1 VNPRSS
7 TVLRRGSI
15 LTITAVAVLALSPL
29 MESSAIATSAFVTA
43 CSVPVPPTTTTTMAS
58 TTTSTST
65 STTTTT
71 TTSTTTTTTV
81 PTSTTTS
88 TSTSTTTTVPRRTVL
103 AWPEQGTAAVA
114 VPQLCVGASSP
125 NQPVVPI
132 ASLTKMMTAWVV
144 LHKLPLTYA
153 QRGPCLTVTP
163 HDVAVYHHDVRS
175 GQSNA
180 EIVLG
185 ERLCEGMLLR
195 GLLVHS
201 AGNFAQL
208 LQSMIGWSQK
218 NFVGV
223 MNRDARL
230 LGLRHT
236 HYVDLTG
243 ISPRDRST
251 ASDQASMAVALMSEE
266 PIVDSIVALP
276 SVTLPFAGVLQSYTP
291 LVGTNGV
298 VGVKSGFTDPAG
310 GCDVMAIAFQVGH
323 TTVLTYAVVLGQF
336 GADPLGVAGN
346 AALALSRS
354 LRTSMG
360 VVATPLGRAVMWVG
374 ATRYLVVPTT
384 TTTTATS
391 TSSTSSTTTVAG
403 P

>member
-1 VNPRSS
+1 MVNRRLSTLMRRVS
-7 TVLRRGSI
+7 LLVAAVCTVLG
-15 LTITAVAVLALSPL
+15 LSPL
-29 MESSAIATSAFVTA
+29 LESSAVATSATGVA
-43 CSVPVPPTTTTTMAS
+43 CSVPVPIST
-58 TTTSTST
+58 TTTSTT
-65 STTTTT
+65 
-71 TTSTTTTTTV
+71 TTTTTTV

-88 TSTSTTTTVPRRTVL
+88 TTTSSTTTTTAPRRTVF
-103 AWPEQGTAAVA
+103 AWPGQGTAAVA
-114 VPQLCVGASSP
+114 VPQLCVGAASP
-125 NQPVVPI
+125 YQPVVPI
-132 ASLTKMMTAWVV
+132 ASLTKMMTTWVV
-144 LHKLPLTYA
+144 LHKLPLTYR
-153 QRGPCLTVTP
+153 QRGPCLTVTA
-163 HDVAVYHHDVRS
+163 HDVAVYHHDVKT

-223 MNRDARL
+223 MNREARK

-243 ISPRDRST
+243 ILPGDHST
-251 ASDQASMAVALMSEE
+251 ATDQAMMAVDLMTAE

-276 SVTLPFAGVLQSYTP
+276 SVTLPYAGVLQSYTP

-298 VGVKSGFTDPAG
+298 VGVKSGFTNPAG
-310 GCDVMAIAFQVGH
+310 GCDVMAIQLQVGH

-336 GADPLGVAGN
+336 GADPLSIAGN

-360 VVATPLGRAVMWVG
+360 IAATPLGRAVVWVG
-374 ATRYLVVPTT
+374 DTRYLVIPTSTTFSNTTSTTTATT
-384 TTTTATS
+384 TTT
-391 TSSTSSTTTVAG
+391 VKG

>member
-1 VNPRSS
+1 L
-7 TVLRRGSI
+7 LRRGSF
-15 LTITAVAVLALSPL
+15 LTITAVTVLSLSPL
-29 MESSAIATSAFVTA
+29 MESSAIATSAFVTP
-43 CSVPVPPTTTTTMAS
+43 CSVPLPPTTTTTMAS
-58 TTTSTST
+58 TTT
-65 STTTTT
+65 TTMASTTT
-71 TTSTTTTTTV
+71 TTSTTTTSTTTTTV

-88 TSTSTTTTVPRRTVL
+88 TSTSTTTTVPRRTVV
-103 AWPEQGTAAVA
+103 AWPGQGTAAVA

-144 LHKLPLTYA
+144 LHKLPLTYT
-153 QRGPCLTVTP
+153 QRGPCLIVTP

-185 ERLCEGMLLR
+185 ERLCEGTLLR

-218 NFVGV
+218 SFVGV
-223 MNRDARL
+223 MNRDAHL

-243 ISPRDRST
+243 ISPSDRST
-251 ASDQASMAVALMSEE
+251 ASDQATMAVALMSAE

-276 SVTLPFAGVLQSYTP
+276 SVTLPYAGVLQSYTP

-310 GCDVMAIAFQVGH
+310 GCDVMAIEFQVGH
-323 TTVLTYAVVLGQF
+323 ATVLTYAVVLGQF
-336 GADPLGVAGN
+336 GTDPLGVAGN

-384 TTTTATS
+384 TTTS
-391 TSSTSSTTTVAG
+391 TTTTVAG

>member
-1 VNPRSS
+1 
-7 TVLRRGSI
+7 
-15 LTITAVAVLALSPL
+15 
-29 MESSAIATSAFVTA
+29 M
-43 CSVPVPPTTTTTMAS
+43 
-58 TTTSTST
+58 
-65 STTTTT
+65 
-71 TTSTTTTTTV
+71 
-81 PTSTTTS
+81 
-88 TSTSTTTTVPRRTVL
+88 L
-103 AWPEQGTAAVA
+103 AWPGQGTAAVA

-125 NQPVVPI
+125 LQPVVPI
-132 ASLTKMMTAWVV
+132 ASLTKMMTTWVV
-144 LHKLPLTYA
+144 LHQLPLTYS
-153 QRGPCLTVTP
+153 QRGPCLTVTA
-163 HDVAVYHHDVRS
+163 HDVAVYHHVVKT

-208 LQSMIGWSQK
+208 LQSMIGWSDK

-223 MNRDARL
+223 MNREARK

-243 ISPRDRST
+243 ISPGDRST
-251 ASDQASMAVALMSEE
+251 ASDQATMAVDLMNAE
-266 PIVDSIVALP
+266 PIVDGIVALP

-310 GCDVMAIAFQVGH
+310 GCDVMAIRFQVGH
-323 TTVLTYAVVLGQF
+323 ATVLTYAVVLGQF

-360 VVATPLGRAVMWVG
+360 VVATPLGRAVVWIG
-374 ATRYLVVPTT
+374 ASKYLVIPTT
-384 TTTTATS
+384 TSTTTTS
-391 TSSTSSTTTVAG
+391 TTTTTVAG